1 MKNKNAASSKHSKVT
16 RREILVLAIVIAG
29 AFIAILNQTVL
40 SPALPKLMEDFQITA
55 GTAQWVTTI
64 YLLVNGIMVPV
75 TAFLIDRY
83 PTRKLFIVSLLSFIA
98 GTVLTG
104 SAPNFGLLIIG
115 RILQAIGAGVQLP
128 LVAVIPM
135 IIFPVEKRGTAMGM
149 AGIVMS
155 CAPAVGPVVAG
166 WIIDAFGWRMMFWS
180 ILPLAVILLVVSFIF
195 LTNVGELKHPHLDI
209 FSVVLSTLAFGGL
222 LYGFSNASN
231 MGWVSPLVI
240 LPLIIGAVALVWF
253 IRRQFYIKEPL
264 LELRVLKTPKFAYSA
279 IIVTVINSALSAG
292 SIVLPLYLQNVL
304 GLSAFQTGMLMMPG
318 AAASIIV
325 SPLSGMLFDKFGPR
339 VISIVGLLGLTGALT
354 GLAFIGPAT
363 PIPYL
368 VCIYVLQSAGLTLA
382 NMPVNTWGLNALKNE
397 YIAHGNAISNTG
409 RQVGGSISTAII
421 VTIMT
426 MVTTAHQSAGPI
438 LSAASGIRAAYG
450 VSAGVAA
457 VALVVAI
464 LKVRPDKSKIGLE
477 TETEAV

>member
-1 MKNKNAASSKHSKVT
+1 MKHKNAASSEHSKVT

-40 SPALPKLMEDFQITA
+40 SPALPKLMEDFKITA

-64 YLLVNGIMVPV
+64 YLLVNGIMVPI

-83 PTRKLFIVSLLSFIA
+83 PTRKLFIVSLLSFIV
-98 GTVLTG
+98 GTALTG
-104 SAPNFGLLIIG
+104 GAPNFGLLIIG

-180 ILPLAVILLVVSFIF
+180 ILPLAVILLVVSVIF
-195 LTNVGELKHPHLDI
+195 LTNVGELKRPHLDI

-240 LPLIIGAVALVWF
+240 LPLIIGAAALVWF
-253 IRRQFYIKEPL
+253 IHRQFYIAEPL

-339 VISIVGLLGLTGALT
+339 VISIVGLLGLTGALV

-368 VCIYVLQSAGLTLA
+368 VCVYVLQSAGLTLA

-426 MVTTAHQSAGPI
+426 MVTTAHQSAGPV

-457 VALVVAI
+457 VALIIAI
-464 LKVRPDKSKIGLE
+464 LKVRTDKPKLK
-477 TETEAV
+477 TETEAVQ